1 MRRNDHLLATL
12 RSFALSIPLA
22 LLPIAVAHC
31 QMSRGTEKSEELAGP
46 DPRLD
51 FEAEAA
57 VPGVAPDKVRNVI
70 RNDKTLLTVPDGPWQ
85 PVDTEHKA
93 LQLLA
98 SELAT
103 TRAELKKTQ
112 ELVGDVLK
120 GHRRVNDGSDLPPLP
135 DAEVRVFQMQNT
147 SANDAADKIKRLIGT
162 QPIRVAIDEA
172 SNGVI
177 VFGKAEALPQVEQ
190 LVVKLDDLA
199 AKGGEGSSTAPS
211 SVFAPK
217 EQPAPRRTLMLR
229 VFWLANDV
237 PGLDAPADYLPPAV
251 ITSLAKL
258 GLANPQLVTQ
268 TVTSAL
274 VEEGGA
280 LTPFS
285 TDVPA
290 VLFDQSKRMTL
301 SGSLSATTDNRV
313 SVEIKLA
320 IMEGKYRIGGM
331 SGMGGGGMIG
341 QPNLCELNGSLA
353 APIGHFMVLGT
364 ANSVIAGSDVGKG
377 MGIPAGRGMEGGGG
391 GMEMGRGGEGG
402 GEMGMA
408 APAAKYN
415 STRFAFVVQVVEAE
429 SFAPEE

>member
-1 MRRNDHLLATL
+1 MLRHYRLSATL
-12 RSFALSIPLA
+12 RSLALAVPLA
-22 LLPIAVAHC
+22 CLPLAVAHC
-31 QMSRGTEKSEELAGP
+31 QTIPGNETSEELAGP

-70 RNDKTLLTVPDGPWQ
+70 RNDKTLLTAPDGPWQ

-147 SANDAADKIKRLIGT
+147 SANDTADKIKRLIGT

-190 LVVKLDDLA
+190 LVIKLEDLA
-199 AKGGEGSSTAPS
+199 ATSKDGFRAPAV

-217 EQPAPRRTLMLR
+217 AASAPRRTLMLR
-229 VFWLANDV
+229 VFWLADGV
-237 PGLDAPADYLPPAV
+237 EGFDGPEEYLPPAV
-251 ITSLAKL
+251 ISSLGKL
-258 GLANPQLVTQ
+258 GIRSPRLVTQ
-268 TVTSAL
+268 AVNSIS
-274 VEEGGA
+274 VEEGADAVTFG
-280 LTPFS
+280 S
-285 TDVPA
+285 EIPA
-290 VLFDQSKRMTL
+290 IIFDQSMRMLL
-301 SGSLSATTDNRV
+301 SGNLASTSDNRALADV
-313 SVEIKLA
+313 QLMVEERGPICQVK
-320 IMEGKYRIGGM
+320 
-331 SGMGGGGMIG
+331 
-341 QPNLCELNGSLA
+341 GSIA

-364 ANSVIAGSDVGKG
+364 ANSVIAGTEMGNGMEMPTGRGG
-377 MGIPAGRGMEGGGG
+377 MGMAMGREGEGGM
-391 GMEMGRGGEGG
+391 GMGMGRGGE
-402 GEMGMA
+402 MGVE
-408 APAAKYN
+408 APADAAKFN